1 VWKSQE
7 KLRQSTAP
15 KKNIPKTTF
24 SCRGAMKYILNLS
37 IVKIPKKRNS
47 TKPSRWVQILPVSV
61 WMLQKIL
68 KQARKEGIGGLWP
81 V

>member
-24 SCRGAMKYILNLS
+24 SCRGAMKYILGLS
-37 IVKIPKKRNS
+37 MVRIPKKRNS
-47 TKPSRWVQILPVSV
+47 TKPTRG
-61 WMLQKIL
+61 
-68 KQARKEGIGGLWP
+68 RKKKNL
-81 V
+81 